1 MRKFQNL
8 LFRFRFPGEIRA
20 RYLEYGHSGGLLR
33 RKFELVRRSVSR
45 ILRRTSR
52 LRGASSLPFHQERE
66 PAAFLGA
73 VLDDFGFTLPDN
85 TCVKATALAIIVFV
99 NFDAIL
105 NAHAKRDIRILADAV
120 EFLADMRAM
129 EVKLQNAAFQA
140 VPERQRNHVGHARIG
155 IVKHRDMAGRAL
167 FYNFRDIFIA

>member
-45 ILRRTSR
+45 ILRRTSS

-66 PAAFLGA
+66 PAAFFGNILN
-73 VLDDFGFTLPDN
+73 DFGFTLPDDA
-85 TCVKATALAIIVFV
+85 CVKAPALAINVFV
-99 NFDAIL
+99 NLDAVL
-105 NAHAKRDIRILADAV
+105 DAHAKRDIRILANAIQ
-120 EFLADMRAM
+120 FLADMCAV
-129 EVKLQNAAFQA
+129 EIQFQNTVCQA
-140 VPERQRNHVGHARIG
+140 VPERKRDHVGHARIG